1 MFHAARPHIGIRRP
15 KQAGGLADYRLLRL
29 GVALRGALGHVV
41 ARAVSHDFVGDGL
54 RIRAGKIVVLSELQ
68 TLTDV

>member
-1 MFHAARPHIGIRRP
+1 M
-15 KQAGGLADYRLLRL
+15 RL